1 MKKILV
7 ANRGEIAIRVMRT
20 AKKMGIKTVAVFSEA
35 DRNSPHVK
43 FADEAICIGP
53 APSNQSY
60 LLGDKIIE
68 EAKKLQVDGIHPGY
82 GFLSENADFGEAVA
96 KNGIIFIGPKSKA
109 IKVMGS
115 KLAAKDAVKAYDI
128 PMVPGIDEAVTDVNY
143 AAKIANEIGYPI
155 LIKASAG
162 GGGKGMR
169 VVEKEEEFE
178 EQMER
183 AVSEAI
189 SSFGN
194 GAVFIEK
201 FVGSPKHIEIQVLAD
216 THGNVVYLFDREC
229 SIQRRHQK
237 VVEEA
242 PSSVLTPE
250 LRKRMGEDAINVAKA
265 CNYSGA
271 GTVESK
277 TKQFRHRIPLMHPER
292 IDYWGWYLWLRF
304 MKMSGGQ
311 DMLSEG
317 EHQLKI
323 EIRPYMQSSELKVG
337 DLLAQGELKVQ
348 VAEIPVDKNKV
359 SIQSIARNSGWAV
372 SKSDYN
378 KAKIESLNKKIAQ
391 NRFEAITSLVVI
403 KEGELLLEEYFNGA
417 GRDTLHNTRS
427 VGKSFAST
435 MMGIAIDEGHIKNEN
450 MELGDFYDLKTFENY
465 SETKEKVTLKS
476 LLTMSSGFD
485 GNDDDY
491 DSPGNE
497 ENMYPT
503 EDWVKFT
510 LNLPMDQKK
519 EIGKDYDYFTAGV
532 VVLGDVIHKSVPKG
546 LVDYSDKKLF
556 EPLGIK
562 NYQWQ
567 YTPTNVGN
575 TAGGLQLRSL
585 DYAKFGQLYKDNGK
599 WKNNQLIPEPWVI
612 KSLSKQIKQPYD
624 ESSYYGYL
632 FWNRVYT
639 VDGKDYE
646 VSFCTGY
653 GGNKIFI
660 FKDIPFVIVI
670 TAQAFGLPYAH
681 AQVDTMMVNYI
692 LPALLQT
699 E

>member
-1 MKKILV
+1 MKIGSKHLIL
-7 ANRGEIAIRVMRT
+7 
-20 AKKMGIKTVAVFSEA
+20 
-35 DRNSPHVK
+35 
-43 FADEAICIGP
+43 
-53 APSNQSY
+53 
-60 LLGDKIIE
+60 LLSVLIISCKN
-68 EAKKLQVDGIHPGY
+68 EAKLSAQQSDEVATILFSTQS
-82 GFLSENADFGEAVA
+82 FLET
-96 KNGIIFIGPKSKA
+96 
-109 IKVMGS
+109 
-115 KLAAKDAVKAYDI
+115 AAKDLEYTAQLSMPDDKNLNIQFELAE
-128 PMVPGIDEAVTDVNY
+128 PLLKSLQKLEPTWSQDELLKN
-143 AAKIANEIGYPI
+143 
-155 LIKASAG
+155 
-162 GGGKGMR
+162 
-169 VVEKEEEFE
+169 
-178 EQMER
+178 
-183 AVSEAI
+183 
-189 SSFGN
+189 GN
-194 GAVFIEK
+194 FQ
-201 FVGSPKHIEIQVLAD
+201 FVIYVDEVLAY
-216 THGNVVYLFDREC
+216 TQNL
-229 SIQRRHQK
+229 Q
-237 VVEEA
+237 
-242 PSSVLTPE
+242 
-250 LRKRMGEDAINVAKA
+250 
-265 CNYSGA
+265 SGA

-348 VAEIPVDKNKV
+348 VAEIPVDKSKV
-359 SIQSIARNSGWAV
+359 SIQSIAPNSGWAV

-391 NRFEAITSLVVI
+391 NRFEAISSLVVI

-435 MMGIAIDEGHIKNEN
+435 IMGIAIDEGHIKNEN

-465 SETKEKVTLKS
+465 SEAKEKVTLKS